1 MTDFHILRVKD
12 IQRETEDTVSITM
25 DVPQQLKKLFAYKQ
39 GQYLTFKKDIDG
51 EDLRRSYSLCS
62 SPVTDE
68 DWQVAVKK
76 VENGKFSTYA
86 NETLKAGDVL
96 EVMAPMGSFYTEVK
110 EGQKKNYSAFVA
122 GSGITPVMSIIKTV
136 LHTETDSSFV
146 LYYGNKN
153 TASTIFKKELDAL
166 SEKYADR
173 LTVHYVMSREEVA
186 GAIKGRI
193 NAEMCL
199 GLVNDHQNI
208 FKADEYFLCGPEE
221 MIFSVKDE
229 LSKQGVSKDNIH
241 FELFNTPVQKEND
254 SSSDEDSIVLDAEVM
269 VIIDGEEHEFTLNSK
284 GDSILDAAM
293 DAGADV
299 PFSCKG
305 AVCCTCRAKLVEGKA
320 RMALNYSLTDKEVE
334 EGYILTCQSHPTT
347 EKVVVDYDAD

>member
-1 MTDFHILRVKD
+1 MTDFHTLRVKD
-12 IQRETEDTVSITM
+12 VQRETEDTVSITM
-25 DVPQQLKKLFAYKQ
+25 DVQPQLRKLFAYKQ
-39 GQYLTFKKDIDG
+39 GQYLTFKKNING
-51 EDLRRSYSLCS
+51 EELRRSYSLCS

-68 DWQVAVKK
+68 DWKVAVKK

-110 EGQKKNYSAFVA
+110 EGQKKTYTAFAA

-146 LYYGNKN
+146 LYYGNRTSN
-153 TASTIFKKELDAL
+153 SIIFKNELLAL

-173 LTVHYVMSREEVA
+173 LSIHYVMSREDVS
-186 GAIKGRI
+186 GSIKGRI
-193 NAEMCL
+193 DAEMCI
-199 GLVNDHQNI
+199 GLEKDHRNI
-208 FKADEYFLCGPEE
+208 FKSDEYFLCGPEE

-229 LSKQGVSKDNIH
+229 LSKQGIAQEKIH
-241 FELFNTPVQKEND
+241 FELFNTPVQKQDE
-254 SSSDEDSIVLDAEVM
+254 SSSDAENVVLDAEIM
-269 VIIDGEEHEFTLNSK
+269 VLIDGEEHEFTLNSK